1 MFFSWMVSSSA
12 VARDFRSE
20 MDCGVTGKLQPFS
33 SDCSSSFTAHTKQG
47 DADAPKRAHAD
58 GKPSLKPTLFR
69 GENSRQRAA
78 VGFHKGFRVFPTLQG
93 TLKSAQSESEHH
105 RKQTVSLKI
114 PVKPTPDVSETNKC
128 AATLYL
134 PMFDFSKRTSSWSWL
149 NCWCKYLKGNKH

>member
-1 MFFSWMVSSSA
+1 MFFSWMVSSRA

-47 DADAPKRAHAD
+47 DADEPNVRTHRQ
-58 GKPSLKPTLFR
+58 KPSLKPTLFG

-78 VGFHKGFRVFPTLQG
+78 VGLHKSFRVLPTLQG

-105 RKQTVSLKI
+105 RRQTFSLKI
-114 PVKPTPDVSETNKC
+114 PVKPTP
-128 AATLYL
+128 AALQIGKKKQKQMCSYL
-134 PMFDFSKRTSSWSWL
+134 VFD
-149 NCWCKYLKGNKH
+149 YI